1 MIAET
6 VEPVASRRSLTQQR
20 ISRRLRVGLWSV
32 EALFVTPSQDSAASL
47 SRQAAYL
54 AEELAASKRDGD
66 GGSVR
71 LAVLMPS
78 GRPVV
83 LINGMPTDVSVSIS
97 HVQDLVGASL
107 CDNAWVG
114 LDIVDPAEAGRGLD
128 VWFKPDELALMPDD
142 HGILR
147 ALLWAAKEA
156 AYKAAHLDTEFRPR
170 TVTICDL
177 SETTFAWIAHD
188 RFADVRGEG
197 CFVGINRH
205 IVAVAAASPRRAL
218 SLSHNRFPEAVRP

>member
-6 VEPVASRRSLTQQR
+6 VEPVAFRRSLTQER
-20 ISRRLRVGLWSV
+20 ISRRLRVGSWSV
-32 EALFVTPSQDSAASL
+32 DAFFVTPRQDSDASL
-47 SRQAAYL
+47 SRQAVCL
-54 AEELAASKRDGD
+54 AEELVALKRDGD

-71 LAVLMPS
+71 LAALMPS

-83 LINGMPTDVSVSIS
+83 LIDGMPTDLSVSIS

-114 LDIVDPAEAGRGLD
+114 IDIVDPAEAGRGLD
-128 VWFKPDELALMPDD
+128 VWFTPDELALMPDD
-142 HGILR
+142 RGILR

-170 TVTICDL
+170 AVTICDL

-188 RFADVRGEG
+188 RFGDVRGVG
-197 CFVGINRH
+197 CFVGIHRH
-205 IVAVAAASPRRAL
+205 IVAVAAASPRQTC
-218 SLSHNRFPEAVRP
+218 SLS

>member
-6 VEPVASRRSLTQQR
+6 VEPVASRWSLTQER
-20 ISRRLRVGLWSV
+20 ISRRLRVGSWSV
-32 EALFVTPSQDSAASL
+32 DALFVTPPQDLEVSL
-47 SRQAAYL
+47 SRQAVCL
-54 AEELAASKRDGD
+54 AEELAALKRDDD

-71 LAVLMPS
+71 LAALMPS

-83 LINGMPTDVSVSIS
+83 LIDGISTDVSVSIS
-97 HVQDLVGASL
+97 HVQGLVGASL
-107 CDNAWVG
+107 CDDAWVG

-128 VWFKPDELALMPDD
+128 VWFTPDELALMPDE

-188 RFADVRGEG
+188 RFADVRGAG
-197 CFVGINRH
+197 RFVGINRH
-205 IVAVAAASPRRAL
+205 IVAVAAASPRQTC
-218 SLSHNRFPEAVRP
+218 SLS